1 MTNIEKERPKNVQ
14 DIADRVLT
22 NMSEK
27 DKETFKDM
35 TEDDLSVL
43 HFGLGMYVRN
53 NFGLWS
59 GNDKLLKSCSAD
71 DTYSPKHPDDVSMEI
86 IKVAWEKL
94 QKV

>member
-1 MTNIEKERPKNVQ
+1 MTNIEKERPEIIQ
-14 DIADRVLT
+14 DIADRVLVD
-22 NMSEK
+22 MSEK
-27 DKETFKDM
+27 DRETFKDM

-59 GNDKLLKSCSAD
+59 GNDKLLKSYGAD
-71 DTYSPKHPDDVSMEI
+71 DTYSLKHPDDVSMKI
-86 IKVAWEKL
+86 IKAAWKKL